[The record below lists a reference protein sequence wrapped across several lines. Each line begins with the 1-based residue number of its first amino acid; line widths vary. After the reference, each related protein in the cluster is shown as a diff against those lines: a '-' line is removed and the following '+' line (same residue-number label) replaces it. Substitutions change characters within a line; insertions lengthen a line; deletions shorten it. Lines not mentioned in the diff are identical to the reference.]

1 MISRSNAQ
9 LGMSIND
16 LGASACNRDVR
27 EHCDRET
34 STRSAALDRGD
45 HGLGAVDDIVDDVT
59 GFLPAASHL
68 FPILAHSCDHA
79 NIAPRGESITWSAN
93 DRHPDRGIGVNVPP
107 YFSQFAMDHRIQC
120 VCAAVSLQYDLKDA
134 VGRTT

>member
-27 EHCDRET
+27 EHGDRET
-34 STRSAALDRGD
+34 RAGSAALDRGN
-45 HGLGAVDDIVDDVT
+45 HRLGAVDDIVDDVT

-68 FPILAHSCDHA
+68 FPILTHSCDHA
-79 NIAPRGESITWSAN
+79 YIAARGESIAWSAN
-93 DRHPDRGIGVNVPP
+93 DRHPDCGIGINVSP
-107 YFSQFAMDHRIQC
+107 YFSHFAMDH
-120 VCAAVSLQYDLKDA
+120 
-134 VGRTT
+134 